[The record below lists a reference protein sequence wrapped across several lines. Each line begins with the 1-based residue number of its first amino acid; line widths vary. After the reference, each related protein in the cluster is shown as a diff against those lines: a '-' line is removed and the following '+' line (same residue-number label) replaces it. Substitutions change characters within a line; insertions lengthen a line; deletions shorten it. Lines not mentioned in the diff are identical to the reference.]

1 MNQSKLFLGAEWP
14 FVKVS
19 GLKSESRQW
28 KLILLLP
35 KRHGGESHCWFR
47 HRERQEKEKA
57 VMQSFLK
64 WNTVKFRGTCSISFK
79 FFLQEW
85 NRSCCRPCSS
95 GCLQSLHRS
104 LSFPPWPGS
113 QAAQAHQGWRARAP
127 GISAGSGGAV
137 SQQSNNSSAGPGWR
151 GRTGFCEHT

>member
-1 MNQSKLFLGAEWP
+1 
-14 FVKVS
+14 
-19 GLKSESRQW
+19 
-28 KLILLLP
+28 
-35 KRHGGESHCWFR
+35 
-47 HRERQEKEKA
+47 
-57 VMQSFLK
+57 MQSFLK

-95 GCLQSLHRS
+95 GCLQPLHRS

-127 GISAGSGGAV
+127 GISTGSGGAV

-151 GRTGFCEHT
+151 GRTGFCEHTWSDRCTMASAWPGHEWTTTVSLIGTRDLMDLLLEHSIFHKEDCNKARNNFR